1 MKILLFETTEKIT
14 YKNKLKKAYSI
25 LANKKQGI
33 VAYKGR

>member
-1 MKILLFETTEKIT
+1 MKILLLELIKKNT
-14 YKNKLKKAYSI
+14 YKNKLKRAYSI